1 MGGRCDLAF
10 EIDAREIPAEW
21 STGYR
26 SVANEMASRSGSRQA
41 GGRLPRAAQTYRS
54 ADAERLG
61 HTAIYPVQIAFGK
74 GNCEP
79 AVAGMDV
86 IAGVVKQLQQALQ
99 QCPAMTSC
107 RSLSER

>member
-1 MGGRCDLAF
+1 MRWRAG
-10 EIDAREIPAEW
+10 
-21 STGYR
+21 
-26 SVANEMASRSGSRQA
+26 QA
-41 GGRLPRAAQTYRS
+41 KGGRLPRAAQSYRS

-61 HTAIYPVQIAFGK
+61 HTAMRLVQIAFGK
-74 GNCEP
+74 GNCDP